1 MTRFEE
7 LTAEERLLMRSEVR
21 LAALDPGAA
30 ERVRSAWEAEFYL
43 PIIIMGTRGP
53 SSHDAFATAVRTAL
67 RPQPKVEGG

>member
-21 LAALDPGAA
+21 SAALDPGAA

-43 PIIIMGTRGP
+43 PMMMGTRGP
-53 SSHDAFATAVRTAL
+53 SSHDAFATAVRAAL
-67 RPQPKVEGG
+67 RPQPKGEGK